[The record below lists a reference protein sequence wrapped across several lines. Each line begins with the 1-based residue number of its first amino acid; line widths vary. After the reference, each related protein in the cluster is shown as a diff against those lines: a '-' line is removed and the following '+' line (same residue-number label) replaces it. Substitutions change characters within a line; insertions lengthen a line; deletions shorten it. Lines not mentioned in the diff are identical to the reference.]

1 MANPIAVIAGLKMGD
16 KSFEHLTR
24 IADEG
29 GVNLYVL
36 VDFGAVDLD
45 VDLASALSVSAQVAG
60 NAVVEPHPDG
70 NEEVGLLNGV
80 VNPGFA
86 MHAHHAK
93 VKRVFVREAA
103 DAQYRHDDRKI

>member
-1 MANPIAVIAGLKMGD
+1 MANPVAMIAGLEMGG
-16 KSFEHLTR
+16 KSFEHLAR
-24 IADEG
+24 ITDKG

-93 VKRVFVREAA
+93 VQRVFGRESA
-103 DAQYRHDDRKI
+103 DAR